1 MTRTKPSATSMTD
14 EELASFVERFDV
26 DSLEWR
32 DAGALRAIAEAR
44 DAAERAEATLR
55 EAVSSARNA
64 GMTWASIGA
73 VLRVS
78 RQAAQQRFGQG

>member
-14 EELASFVERFDV
+14 EELASFVQRLDIG
-26 DSLEWR
+26 SLEWR
-32 DAGALRAIAEAR
+32 DAATLRAIAEAR
-44 DAAERAEATLR
+44 DATERAEATLR
-55 EAVSSARNA
+55 EAVSDARNA